1 MKKNISLLRDIL
13 KNWLAYYLGIA
24 NPVPVGYVI
33 ISVTYACNAKCMMCN
48 LHEFYRDQ
56 PDLMGKESD
65 LTAVIKHLKTSQALK
80 SIRHIDLTGGEP
92 FIRKDL
98 QRFISQL
105 YHLPAIELVTINTN
119 GILTKKIASDAAAI
133 IGGLKPHQR
142 FSVSVS
148 IDGIGDLH
156 DTIRGVPDVFS
167 KIDKTITALV
177 ALGNKHPQF
186 TLRSNA
192 VLQPANIHAIDNIKA
207 YWEKNNISGS
217 FSVIQDPFY
226 THTAEINSKN
236 NIRLFTSR
244 DISAIKAAEPKSR
257 GMNHYINRDWVRPLH
272 CFAGYAAM
280 CIDPFGTL
288 YPCNFLTGND
298 AYAMGSIHDK
308 GIDSVWSSSRAKEIR
323 KKIKKCPYIHCW
335 NGCEVDQ
342 TLKQF
347 DPIDRM
353 MRLLS
358 LDRLSY
364 YRMRG
369 MGEMR

>member
-1 MKKNISLLRDIL
+1 MKKNISLPRDIL
-13 KNWLAYYLGIA
+13 KNWSAYYLGVP

-33 ISVTYACNAKCMMCN
+33 ISTTYACNAKCMMCN

-56 PDLMGKESD
+56 PDLVGKESD
-65 LTAVIKHLKTSQALK
+65 LTAVIEHLKTSLTLK
-80 SIRHIDLTGGEP
+80 SISHIDLTGGEP

-105 YHLPAIELVTINTN
+105 FDLPAVDLVTINTN
-119 GILTKKIASDAAAI
+119 GILTKKIADDVTVILA
-133 IGGLKPHQR
+133 GLKPHQR
-142 FSVSVS
+142 FSLSVS

-156 DTIRGVPDVFS
+156 DTIRGVPGIFS
-167 KIDKTITALV
+167 KIEKTIAALV
-177 ALGNKHPQF
+177 ALGDKHPQF

-192 VLQPANIHAIDNIKA
+192 VIQPANIHAIDNIKA
-207 YWEKNNISGS
+207 YWQKNNISGS
-217 FSVIQDPFY
+217 FGVIQAPFY
-226 THTAEINSKN
+226 THTAPKNTEN
-236 NIRLFTSR
+236 NIRKFTSQ
-244 DISAIKAAEPKSR
+244 DVSAIKAATPKSR
-257 GMNHYINRDWVRPLH
+257 GMNHYLDRGWVRPLH
-272 CFAGYAAM
+272 CFAGYSAM

-308 GIDSVWSSSRAKEIR
+308 GIDAVWTSSRATEIR
-323 KKIKKCPYIHCW
+323 KKIKKCPYTHCW

-342 TLKQF
+342 TLRQF
-347 DPIDRM
+347 DPFDKMI
-353 MRLLS
+353 RLLS
-358 LDRLSY
+358 LGHLSY